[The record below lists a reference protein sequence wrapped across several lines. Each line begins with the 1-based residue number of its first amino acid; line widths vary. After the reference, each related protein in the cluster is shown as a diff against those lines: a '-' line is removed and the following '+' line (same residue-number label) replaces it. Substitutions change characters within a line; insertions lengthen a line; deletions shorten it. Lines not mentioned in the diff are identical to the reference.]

1 MLFRSN
7 VKDDII
13 YIFSDGYAD
22 QFGGPDGKKFKYAR
36 MREMFLNN
44 FKKPMKEQRETFSK
58 IIEDWK
64 GKLEQIDDI
73 LLMGIK
79 I

>member
-1 MLFRSN
+1 MDRIIHVHSCSDSSQTIHSICLFTS
-7 VKDDII
+7 IQ
-13 YIFSDGYAD
+13 A
-22 QFGGPDGKKFKYAR
+22 
-36 MREMFLNN
+36 N
-44 FKKPMKEQRETFSK
+44 FKKPMKEQREVFNN